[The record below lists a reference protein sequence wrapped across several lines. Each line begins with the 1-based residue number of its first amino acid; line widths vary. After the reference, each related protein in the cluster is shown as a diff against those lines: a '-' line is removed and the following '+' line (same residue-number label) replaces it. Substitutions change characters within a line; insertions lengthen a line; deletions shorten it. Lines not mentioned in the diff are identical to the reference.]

1 MHSISFNKSQFFFVF
16 FLRLQLW
23 AKFMK
28 QCQEIKPNWIWS
40 ENFDI
45 SFCVIFYHLAKKKVV
60 LFPQIDRAKIFSSL
74 TRPHSWMYI
83 RIYIFCFKQK
93 NIHRNNKQKKLNKIE
108 KQKKPTKT
116 GRKKILLSLTI
127 FVNNKSN
134 GIRWNRLTICSAY
147 F

>member
-1 MHSISFNKSQFFFVF
+1 MFFFEAAMVGKIYETMSRNQAKLDMVRKF
-16 FLRLQLW
+16 RYLILRNFLPLGQ
-23 AKFMK
+23 
-28 QCQEIKPNWIWS
+28 
-40 ENFDI
+40 
-45 SFCVIFYHLAKKKVV
+45 KKVV

-74 TRPHSWMYI
+74 TRPHSWMYV

-93 NIHRNNKQKKLNKIE
+93 NVHRNNKQKKLNKIE